1 MKKLLIS
8 ALFVVSTAF
17 TPCLRNALEFP
28 DRASEAACE
37 IAKPL
42 FWHLWDELLNREIA
56 GAMQPTANAGGE
68 SEWQVKLRADVVV
81 CIVFYILLKHTV
93 DGSLSVAERPD
104 TFLMSIPRSSIRRT
118 TERQFSRVAQLPA
131 I

>member
-1 MKKLLIS
+1 MKNLLIS

-17 TPCLRNALEFP
+17 TPCLRNAVEFP

-42 FWHLWDELLNREIA
+42 FWHLWDELLHREIA
-56 GAMQPTANAGGE
+56 GALQPTANAGEE
-68 SEWQVKLRADVVV
+68 SEWQVKFCADIVV
-81 CIVFYILLKHTV
+81 CIVVHLFLKHAR
-93 DGSLSVAERPD
+93 DASLSVAERDD
-104 TFLMSIPRSSIRRT
+104 TLLVSISRNFIRRT

-131 I
+131 M